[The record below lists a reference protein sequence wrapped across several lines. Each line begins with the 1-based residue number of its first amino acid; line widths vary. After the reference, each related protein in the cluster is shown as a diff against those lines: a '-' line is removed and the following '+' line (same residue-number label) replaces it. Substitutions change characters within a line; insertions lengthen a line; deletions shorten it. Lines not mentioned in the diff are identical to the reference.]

1 MLIARDA
8 ANGELM
14 GNPIKAVNLVLL
26 WVVVVVGSRRREG
39 RGRGVII
46 PKMLGGMSC
55 SYASGL
61 QLSRRGVCDIY

>member
-14 GNPIKAVNLVLL
+14 GNPIKAVNLVIL
-26 WVVVVVGSRRREG
+26 WVVVVIVVGDG
-39 RGRGVII
+39 RGGGRGVII